1 MKKDF
6 NPIEQELRKLDL
18 DIRES
23 RIYLTCLETG
33 EVSIQKIAT
42 KSGYSRPTVYRI
54 LNSLEKKGLVER
66 KKDLKR
72 NNIIVKSPDSLLG
85 MLRGQKRKIEE
96 QEREFIR
103 IISLLKNRYYLA
115 DKNIIYSY
123 EGKEGLKFLLD
134 DFSYT
139 HSKEIFVL
147 YPRIMQEKMD
157 LLQDMYGKI
166 KKRLVDIEI
175 REIFPEKI
183 NSSKLEFV
191 ERKSLS
197 LLRGQFS
204 GILIVCDKLY
214 YFKENKAWSLSQ
226 ENFVGAAR
234 EFLQIFWKMAEK

>member
-1 MKKDF
+1 MKTPF

-18 DIRES
+18 DIKES
-23 RIYLTCLETG
+23 RVYLTCLETG
-33 EVSIQKIAT
+33 EVSIQKIAK

-66 KKDLKR
+66 KSDIKR
-72 NNIIVKSPDSLLG
+72 NNIVVKSPDSLLG
-85 MLRGQKRKIEE
+85 MLRSQKRKIEE

-123 EGKEGLKFLLD
+123 EGKEGLNFLLD

-139 HSKEIFVL
+139 HNKEISVI
-147 YPRIMQEKMD
+147 YPRLTQEKIQ
-157 LLQDMYGKI
+157 LLEEIFKKI
-166 KKRLVDIEI
+166 KDRLVNIEV

-183 NSSKLEFV
+183 GDSSLDFV
-191 ERKSLS
+191 KRKSLP
-197 LLRGQFS
+197 LLQGQLS

-214 YFKENKAWSLSQ
+214 YFKENKAYSLSQ
-226 ENFVGAAR
+226 ENFVDTAR
-234 EFLQIFWKMAEK
+234 EFVNVFWNLAQE

>member
-1 MKKDF
+1 MKTLF

-23 RIYLTCLETG
+23 RVYLTCLETG
-33 EVSIQKIAT
+33 EVSIQKIAQ

-54 LNSLEKKGLVER
+54 LNSLEKKGLLER
-66 KKDLKR
+66 KKDIKR

-85 MLRGQKRKIEE
+85 MLRSQKRKIEE

-123 EGKEGLKFLLD
+123 DGKEGLKFLLD

-139 HSKEIFVL
+139 HSKEISVL
-147 YPRIMQEKMD
+147 YPRVIEDKMR
-157 LLQDMYGKI
+157 LLEEIFKKI
-166 KKRLVDIEI
+166 KARLVDIQI

-183 NSSKLEFV
+183 KDSDLSFV
-191 ERKSLS
+191 KRRNLP
-197 LLRGQFS
+197 LLQSQLS

-214 YFKENKAWSLSQ
+214 YFKENKAYSLSQ
-226 ENFVGAAR
+226 ENFVDTAR
-234 EFLQIFWKMAEK
+234 EFVNVFWKLAQ